1 MPDPFKQLANAIVN
15 QAAQQANKAIQ
26 GLASELGTMTASG
39 VKLDRF
45 KHEFK
50 DPLVAESVIDFDIEL
65 SLEVPAH
72 DETGKIV
79 IPDTAMQVQV
89 GTSVGYVIP
98 GTYTVTYKFDAWT
111 HDAASKG
118 MIKAKQVRLK
128 HKPELKPGDRVL
140 CALVN
145 GGRDVVIV
153 SKVIAYK
160 NAKM

>member
-1 MPDPFKQLANAIVN
+1 MPDPYKALANAIVS
-15 QAAQQANKAIQ
+15 QAAAQANKAIQ

-50 DPLVAESVIDFDIEL
+50 DPLIVESVVDFDIEL

-72 DETGKIV
+72 DETGQIV
-79 IPDTAMQVQV
+79 LPSIP
-89 GTSVGYVIP
+89 TSCPAGPGATVA
-98 GTYTVTYKFDAWT
+98 GTYSVTYKFDAWT
-111 HDAASKG
+111 YSASSQG
-118 MIKAKQVRLK
+118 TIKAKQVRIK

-153 SKVIAYK
+153 SKVISY
-160 NAKM
+160 AKAKT

>member
-1 MPDPFKQLANAIVN
+1 MPDPFKQLANAIMN
-15 QAAQQANKAIQ
+15 QAAQQANKAVQ
-26 GLASELGTMTASG
+26 GLASELGIMTASG

-50 DPLVAESVIDFDIEL
+50 DPLIVESVIDFDIEL

-72 DETGKIV
+72 DETGQIV
-79 IPDTAMQVQV
+79 LPAIPCSCPPYS
-89 GTSVGYVIP
+89 GSTSA

-153 SKVIAYK
+153 SKVISY
-160 NAKM
+160 AKAKT